1 MLFDYSTHLTAA
13 VTAETSETAN
23 SITPASHAALCLN
36 CGHAVPDRYC
46 GRCGQDAHHTHRLT
60 LKDMPHDVLHSIW
73 HIDKG
78 ILYTLKTMVRRPG
91 LTIRAYLAG
100 QRVDHFRPLSLLF
113 LITGLY
119 ALLFS
124 GLHIDMMPPKDPAMP
139 EAVYQMQVSFSTFFM
154 KYLTWCYLATVPAW
168 ALAARWFLR
177 RGGYN
182 YAECLIIA
190 SFITAI
196 NNFITLLLLPVTYI
210 YSGTPQIQTFSFYAL
225 LLVIGY
231 ASWAY
236 GSLLSHTALGWL
248 GRLWRGFMTFMLGYV
263 LLIVAGMVI
272 MFTLNWSSIKQS
284 VKQQAQARQEQQ
296 RQAAGAQPPQA
307 SPRPQ

>member
-1 MLFDYSTHLTAA
+1 MSSVSLPSAPVAAPHPLPSEAAHTAA
-13 VTAETSETAN
+13 HT
-23 SITPASHAALCLN
+23 CLN
-36 CGHAVPDRYC
+36 CGHAVPDRFC

-78 ILYTLKTMVRRPG
+78 ILYTLRTMVFRPG
-91 LTIRAYLAG
+91 STIRAYLAG

-113 LITGLY
+113 LITGVY
-119 ALLFS
+119 AVLFS
-124 GLHIDMMPPKDPAMP
+124 ALHINMMPPRDPTVP
-139 EAVYQMQVSFSTFFM
+139 EAVYQMQVSFSAFFM
-154 KYLTWCYLATVPAW
+154 KYLAWCYLATVPLW
-168 ALAARWFLR
+168 ALAARLFLR

-196 NNFITLLLLPVTYI
+196 NNFITLLLMPVTYA

-236 GSLLSHTALGWL
+236 GNLLNHTTIGWL
-248 GRLWRGFMTFMLGYV
+248 GRLWRGFLTFMLGYIM
-263 LLIVAGMVI
+263 LIVVGVVV

-284 VKQQAQARQEQQ
+284 VKQQAKAKQEQQ
-296 RQAAGAQPPQA
+296 RNAAAPPA
-307 SPRPQ
+307 ARPQ

>member
-1 MLFDYSTHLTAA
+1 MSFDYSTHSA
-13 VTAETSETAN
+13 TAEPPETA
-23 SITPASHAALCLN
+23 SGGAPPVPHAAECLN

-73 HIDKG
+73 HVDKG
-78 ILYTLKTMVRRPG
+78 ILYTLKTMVLRPG
-91 LTIRAYLAG
+91 PTIRAYLAG
-100 QRVDHFRPLSLLF
+100 KRVDHFRPLSLLF
-113 LITGLY
+113 LLTGLY
-119 ALLFS
+119 ALFYS
-124 GLHIDMMPPKDPAMP
+124 VLHINMLPPRDPTMP
-139 EAVYQMQVSFSTFFM
+139 EAMWQMQKASISFIM
-154 KYLTWCYLATVPAW
+154 KYLSWCYLATVPAW

-190 SFITAI
+190 SFVTGI

-210 YSGTPQIQTFSFYAL
+210 YSGTPQVQTFSFYAM

-236 GSLLSHTALGWL
+236 GSLLNHTALGWL

-263 LLIVAGMVI
+263 MLTIVGLTL
-272 MFTLNWSSIKQS
+272 MFALNWSSIKQS
-284 VKQQAQARQEQQ
+284 FKQQVKAKQEQQ
-296 RQAAGAQPPQA
+296 RQAAGAQAAPQ
-307 SPRPQ
+307 PQ

>member
-1 MLFDYSTHLTAA
+1 
-13 VTAETSETAN
+13 
-23 SITPASHAALCLN
+23 
-36 CGHAVPDRYC
+36 
-46 GRCGQDAHHTHRLT
+46 
-60 LKDMPHDVLHSIW
+60 
-73 HIDKG
+73 
-78 ILYTLKTMVRRPG
+78 MVRRPG

-124 GLHIDMMPPKDPAMP
+124 ALRIDMMPPRDPAMP
-139 EAVYQMQVSFSTFFM
+139 EAVYQMQVSFNTFFM
-154 KYLTWCYLATVPAW
+154 KYLTWCYLATVPMW
-168 ALAARWFLR
+168 ALTARWFLR
-177 RGGYN
+177 SGGYN

-196 NNFITLLLLPVTYI
+196 NNFITLLLLPVTYF
-210 YSGTPQIQTFSFYAL
+210 YSGTPQVRTFSFYAL

-263 LLIVAGMVI
+263 MLIIAGVFL
-272 MFTLNWSSIKQS
+272 MFALNWSSIKQS
-284 VKQQAQARQEQQ
+284 MMQQARAKQEQK
-296 RQAAGAQPPQA
+296 RQAAGAR
-307 SPRPQ
+307 PRPGRAPAAVASAASLAGTEKPVAERQRRAFYVVQAEAYCPSTMANTSGATMVASLSMMYFGVFSPSLPQVIFSLGTAPE